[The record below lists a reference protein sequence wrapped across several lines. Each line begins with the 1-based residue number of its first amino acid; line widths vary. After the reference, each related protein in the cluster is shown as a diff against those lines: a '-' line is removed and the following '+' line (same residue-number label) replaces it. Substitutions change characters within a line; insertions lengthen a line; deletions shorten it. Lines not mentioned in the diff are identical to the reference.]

1 MTNQIVKIK
10 FFTGITMFVSLMS
23 IFFISNISAA
33 IPMTHATRKTVE
45 AYINAGMGAASI
57 VALLGGGGLVFYI
70 VKKAFQTKAK
80 NVILAA

>member
-45 AYINAGMGAASI
+45 AAI
-57 VALLGGGGLVFYI
+57 VALLCGGGLVFYI